1 MSKIDKVAWKM
12 LKIIRWILVGM
23 FVTIGIAEFSSGAIV
38 SGLASLVV
46 ATLVAP
52 LHILT
57 KVEEPKLKKRRLL
70 KLAICM
76 VAVIVTISTGASSE
90 QSTNAQKT
98 AIERSDKTNATKDND
113 AKAKDSGNNKTDTAA
128 ETKKDN
134 EAGKAENT
142 TPAASA
148 PVISLSDIP
157 AYSGNPYVEINGNVP
172 YFTDAEMTTEA
183 FERYSALDGLGRCG
197 TAYANVC
204 KDVMP
209 TAPRGPIGSVKPS
222 GWQSV
227 KYDNVDGKYLFNRCH
242 LIGYQLSGEN
252 ANEKNLITGTRYL
265 NVDGMLPFENMVADH
280 VKEMNDHVLYR
291 VTPIFDGNN
300 LVANGVLMEAKSV
313 EDNGAGIQFAVYC
326 YNVQPG
332 ISINYADGS
341 SSQDGSS
348 ASTGNKPATPKKV
361 AKDNNASAAD
371 PSPAPSAPASNASG
385 PFIGSK
391 NSDVYHV
398 ANGCTGSRR
407 IKDSNK
413 VTYATEAEAQ
423 AAGRKRCEA
432 KGCFR

>member
-23 FVTIGIAEFSSGAIV
+23 FVTIGITEFSSGAIV

-57 KVEEPKLKKRRLL
+57 KAEGSKLKKRRLL

-90 QSTNAQKT
+90 QNTNTQKT
-98 AIERSDKTNATKDND
+98 AIERSDKANATKDND
-113 AKAKDSGNNKTDTAA
+113 AKAEDGKNNMTDTAA
-128 ETKKDN
+128 EAKKDN
-134 EAGKAENT
+134 EAGKAENA

-148 PVISLSDIP
+148 PTISSSDIP

-172 YFTDAEMTTEA
+172 YFTDADMTTEA

-204 KDVMP
+204 KDIMP

-252 ANEKNLITGTRYL
+252 ANHWNA
-265 NVDGMLPFENMVADH
+265 LPKRGRN
-280 VKEMNDHVLYR
+280 
-291 VTPIFDGNN
+291 
-300 LVANGVLMEAKSV
+300 
-313 EDNGAGIQFAVYC
+313 
-326 YNVQPG
+326 
-332 ISINYADGS
+332 
-341 SSQDGSS
+341 
-348 ASTGNKPATPKKV
+348 ATFRK
-361 AKDNNASAAD
+361 
-371 PSPAPSAPASNASG
+371 
-385 PFIGSK
+385 
-391 NSDVYHV
+391 Y
-398 ANGCTGSRR
+398 GSRPCKR
-407 IKDSNK
+407 SKRPCIISSNS
-413 VTYATEAEAQ
+413 
-423 AAGRKRCEA
+423 
-432 KGCFR
+432 CFRWQQSRSKRRADRSEIC

>member
-23 FVTIGIAEFSSGAIV
+23 FVTIGITEFSSGAIV

-46 ATLVAP
+46 AVLAAP

-57 KVEEPKLKKRRLL
+57 KVEGPKLKKRRLL

-76 VAVIVTISTGASSE
+76 VAVIVTVSTGASSE
-90 QSTNAQKT
+90 KNTNAQKT

-113 AKAKDSGNNKTDTAA
+113 AKAEDSWNNKTDTAA
-128 ETKKDN
+128 EAKKNNDT
-134 EAGKAENT
+134 EKDKAA

-148 PVISLSDIP
+148 PTISLSDIP

-197 TAYANVC
+197 VAYANVC
-204 KDVMP
+204 KDIMP
-209 TAPRGPIGSVKPS
+209 TTPRGPIGSIKPS

-242 LIGYQLSGEN
+242 LVGYQLSGEN
-252 ANEKNLITGTRYL
+252 ANEENLITGTRYL

-280 VKEMNDHVLYR
+280 VKEVNDHVLYR
-291 VTPIFDGNN
+291 VTPVFDGNN

-348 ASTGNKPATPKKV
+348 ASNNKPAAPKKT
-361 AKDNNASAAD
+361 AKGNNAPAAD

-398 ANGCTGSRR
+398 ANGCTGSRH

>member
-23 FVTIGIAEFSSGAIV
+23 FVTIGITEFSSGAIV

-57 KVEEPKLKKRRLL
+57 KAEGSKLKKRRLL

-90 QSTNAQKT
+90 QNTNTQKT
-98 AIERSDKTNATKDND
+98 AIERSDKANATKDND
-113 AKAKDSGNNKTDTAA
+113 AKAEDGKNNMTDTAA
-128 ETKKDN
+128 EAKKDN
-134 EAGKAENT
+134 EAGKAENA

-148 PVISLSDIP
+148 PTISSSDIP

-172 YFTDAEMTTEA
+172 YFTDADMTTEA

-204 KDVMP
+204 KDIMP

-280 VKEMNDHVLYR
+280 VKEVNDHVLYR
-291 VTPIFDGNN
+291 VTPVFDGNN
-300 LVANGVLMEAKSV
+300 LVANGVLIEAKSV

-348 ASTGNKPATPKKV
+348 ASTGNKPAAPKKT
-361 AKDNNASAAD
+361 AKGNNAPAAD

-398 ANGCTGSRR
+398 ANGCTGSRH